1 MNSASRKCQM
11 RKIKCQFAL
20 TKRQEGR
27 EGRRGKQ
34 LEMRQNTFSKCK
46 RRNVASLRRCVVV
59 AIKCLASSLPTPA
72 PSGVEVSG
80 SSSGSNSVAAT
91 NNAQIWRN
99 ATQRIESIGDSF
111 QFAVFRFIYHLS
123 LEIEIAFLSGFFLR
137 LLLLLPLPS
146 RLLLLLCFCNCS
158 VSLCSAF
165 CCCLSLFL
173 CLFAHSALLS
183 LGPSPQVIIVNN

>member
-20 TKRQEGR
+20 AKK
-27 EGRRGKQ
+27 GRREEGASNWRCDKTPS
-34 LEMRQNTFSKCK
+34 QN
-46 RRNVASLRRCVVV
+46 ASDETLPRCVVV

-72 PSGVEVSG
+72 PSEVEVSG

-99 ATQRIESIGDSF
+99 ATQRIESIADSF

-123 LEIEIAFLSGFFLR
+123 LEIEIAFRSGFFLR
-137 LLLLLPLPS
+137 LLLLLPLPL
-146 RLLLLLCFCNCS
+146 RLLLLLCFCNCT

-165 CCCLSLFL
+165 CCCLSASLALSRSLL
-173 CLFAHSALLS
+173 CCHW
-183 LGPSPQVIIVNN
+183 GHRPR